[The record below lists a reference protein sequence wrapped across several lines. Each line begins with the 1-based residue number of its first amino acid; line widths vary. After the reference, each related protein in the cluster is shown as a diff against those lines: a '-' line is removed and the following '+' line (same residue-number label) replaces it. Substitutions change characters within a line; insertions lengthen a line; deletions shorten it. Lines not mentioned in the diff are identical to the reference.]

1 MLKSYLEYI
10 KEHFGAITIEYPP
23 EDMFVK
29 NPNLPQPL
37 SINTWVGGTG
47 RIPMHWNNSPY
58 LSGGFGGSG
67 YGRFGLDPD
76 EGNIDINDSLDSE
89 MDKKIEI
96 IASLSNV
103 LYSFMDKTNYNR
115 TAEQMVRA
123 VENRELN
130 LEDSDDGV
138 LNNTLNDIGID
149 VSVEII
155 ESPEPGDMGD
165 YWTPP
170 SGGESG
176 VYETYITGPSELS
189 SVLGISDLGKIPAI
203 DDIIEMFMDDKTII
217 RKIFNEYGPVGMD
230 CYNHLLEEA
239 MRASKKLETE
249 YEIFDEK
256 YFENDGSSSLP
267 NDEMLHE
274 LTEIE
279 NYGVFKYLIDLSM
292 SIPGKEHVA
301 LKRKIAQDGQTVKSV
316 QEIRSKAAD
325 IKKVIGY
332 VIEMPE
338 QLKKL

>member
-1 MLKSYLEYI
+1 MIKSYSEYI

-67 YGRFGLDPD
+67 YGRFGQDPGERISD
-76 EGNIDINDSLDSE
+76 VNDSLDSQ
-89 MDKKIEI
+89 MDDKIEMI
-96 IASLSNV
+96 VSLSDD
-103 LYSFMDKTNYNR
+103 LYSFMEKTNYSKV
-115 TAEQMVRA
+115 AEQMVRA
-123 VENRELN
+123 VESGELN
-130 LEDSDDGV
+130 LEDGDDGALNDK
-138 LNNTLNDIGID
+138 LNNIGID
-149 VSVEII
+149 VSVEVI

-176 VYETYITGPSELS
+176 VYETYISGPSGLS
-189 SVLGISDLGKIPAI
+189 SVLGVSDLGKIPAI

-217 RKIFNEYGPVGMD
+217 RKVFNEYGPIGAD

-249 YEIFDEK
+249 YEGFDEQ
-256 YFENDGSSSLP
+256 YFENEGSSSLP
-267 NDEMLHE
+267 SDEILYE

-301 LKRKIAQDGQTVKSV
+301 LKREISKKGGDVKSI
-316 QEIRSKAAD
+316 QGIRSKAAD
-325 IKKVIGY
+325 IKKVLSY